1 MRSVSDA
8 FKTAIK
14 ATGRELKAYITDGT
28 DRITETDDLQTI
40 KIVSEGSLCRTV
52 MKEAQATFFGN
63 HNYLDKYVNI
73 GIGVKKADSTYE
85 YIDYGGF
92 KVVEQ
97 SYDKATG
104 STSIKAYDKMYE
116 ALQAFA
122 ITPTYPITM
131 AGLVTAICTEL
142 GWTLLSDV
150 FPNSTRTIES
160 DLFSSQKMSYR
171 DVLNQIAEASGSII
185 YFDKDDK
192 LAFRQISDTVLETL
206 TTDDLNSLKIESVY
220 GELNSVVLSRQPQ
233 EDNIVQKDDESI
245 VTYGLNEFKIVNN
258 DIVDNDREAWITE
271 IFNALFGI
279 MYYPFEA
286 QTIGLGYFEVG
297 DRIKVTDLAGNT
309 FEVLVMNIDLSMT
322 GGLSETISAK
332 IPEKS
337 TTPYQYAGVIGS
349 AIKNTEIKVDKQ
361 QGEIALLTE
370 EIANAMTLPKQ
381 PEPPEN
387 PEVDDMYLDTDDN
400 VIYRWNG
407 EEWLATGLTESDLEN
422 YYTKDETNAQIG
434 VVADGI
440 NMSVEATHTLATSA
454 QALAEENSEDI
465 VDIQS
470 NITELQIDQDSLE
483 VAIQGIG
490 GTNLIKNSVGLK
502 GSIEEWQEFDGEG
515 NLIDADN
522 NGTILNTSD
531 IVENSESGSAI
542 RIDEQFI
549 VQTFSTISG
558 GSYTFFCRFKKLGDL
573 VLQISG
579 ITGDIPIT
587 AGGYVDET
595 WAVFKYSFT
604 ATSPS
609 TTIKITNVES
619 GVGSYAILTDTVC
632 KLGEVNGWIQAPNEV
647 YGRNFR
653 FDEDGFSV
661 TSLTDTFK
669 AVLDNTKLGIYD
681 TSSGS
686 DKNMAL
692 FSKDSGLITKLV
704 AQDELVV
711 QRYENSTKAVRFIP
725 TSTGLMIA
733 VND

>member
-28 DRITETDDLQTI
+28 DRITEIDDLQTI
-40 KIVSEGSLCRTV
+40 KMVSEGSLCRTV

-122 ITPTYPITM
+122 ITLTYPITM

-142 GWTLLSDV
+142 GWTLLSSV
-150 FPNSTRTIES
+150 FPNSTRTIEG
-160 DLFSSQKMSYR
+160 DLFTSQKMSYR

-192 LAFRQISDTVLETL
+192 LAFRQISDTVLVTF

-245 VTYGLNEFKIVNN
+245 ATYGLNEFKIINN
-258 DIVDNDREAWITE
+258 DIVDDDRGTWITE

-286 QTIGLGYFEVG
+286 QTVGLGYFEVG

-337 TTPYQYAGVIGS
+337 TTPYQYAGVS
-349 AIKNTEIKVDKQ
+349 
-361 QGEIALLTE
+361 
-370 EIANAMTLPKQ
+370 
-381 PEPPEN
+381 
-387 PEVDDMYLDTDDN
+387 
-400 VIYRWNG
+400 
-407 EEWLATGLTESDLEN
+407 
-422 YYTKDETNAQIG
+422 
-434 VVADGI
+434 
-440 NMSVEATHTLATSA
+440 
-454 QALAEENSEDI
+454 
-465 VDIQS
+465 
-470 NITELQIDQDSLE
+470 
-483 VAIQGIG
+483 
-490 GTNLIKNSVGLK
+490 
-502 GSIEEWQEFDGEG
+502 
-515 NLIDADN
+515 
-522 NGTILNTSD
+522 
-531 IVENSESGSAI
+531 
-542 RIDEQFI
+542 
-549 VQTFSTISG
+549 
-558 GSYTFFCRFKKLGDL
+558 
-573 VLQISG
+573 
-579 ITGDIPIT
+579 
-587 AGGYVDET
+587 
-595 WAVFKYSFT
+595 
-604 ATSPS
+604 
-609 TTIKITNVES
+609 
-619 GVGSYAILTDTVC
+619 
-632 KLGEVNGWIQAPNEV
+632 
-647 YGRNFR
+647 
-653 FDEDGFSV
+653 
-661 TSLTDTFK
+661 
-669 AVLDNTKLGIYD
+669 
-681 TSSGS
+681 
-686 DKNMAL
+686 
-692 FSKDSGLITKLV
+692 
-704 AQDELVV
+704 
-711 QRYENSTKAVRFIP
+711 
-725 TSTGLMIA
+725 
-733 VND
+733 